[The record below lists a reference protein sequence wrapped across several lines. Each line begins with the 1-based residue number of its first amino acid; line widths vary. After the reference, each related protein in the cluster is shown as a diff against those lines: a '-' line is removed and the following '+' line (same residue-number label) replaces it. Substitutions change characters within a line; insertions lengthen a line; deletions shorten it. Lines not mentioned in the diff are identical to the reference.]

1 MDKINHVVIAL
12 VNKISMIL
20 YRSKITISRLI
31 DFKKIFATVNYF
43 ILIHKLRRY
52 VIHGSQVI

>member
-12 VNKISMIL
+12 VNKISTFL
-20 YRSKITISRLI
+20 YRGKMTISRLI
-31 DFKKIFATVNYF
+31 DFKKIFETVNYF
-43 ILIHKLRRY
+43 LLIHKLIRY